1 MLLGRCK
8 RERVG
13 TREEML
19 TDERRARIVASIDAL
34 ADDALRTLA
43 VAYRRLDTTQ
53 APAEDESVEHD
64 LVFAG
69 VVGMIDPPRPEAVEA
84 IAEAKRAGLRV
95 IMITGDHPRTARRI
109 AEDLGITSSDADPT
123 ETLSGAELDEMDDA
137 TLSERSRSV
146 TVYARVA
153 PEHKLRIIGALQADG
168 NVVAMT
174 GDGVNDAPALKA
186 ADIGVAM
193 GVTGTDVSKE
203 AANMILVDD
212 NFATIVSAVRQ
223 GRSIFANVRRC
234 LRYLLSSNIG
244 EVLTM
249 FFGVVGA
256 SVIGLDVA
264 GGAFVAPL
272 IATQI
277 LWINLLTD
285 SGPALALGFDP
296 PPSDVME
303 HAPRKLTDR
312 VIDRE
317 MALGLVFVGVV
328 MAIATLF
335 TIDLKLPG
343 GLLEGTSTLEE
354 ARTAGFTVLVL
365 AQLFNSLNSRSE
377 RESAFRGFF
386 GNPRL
391 FGAIALSVALQI
403 IVVHVRFLNEAF
415 GTVPLS
421 VTDWLLCTAIAS
433 SVLWIDE
440 IKKLIVR
447 STIRRRSALPV
458 QELSVRHT

>member
-1 MLLGRCK
+1 MVSDV
-8 RERVG
+8 E
-13 TREEML
+13 TR
-19 TDERRARIVASIDAL
+19 
-34 ADDALRTLA
+34 LA
-43 VAYRRLDTTQ
+43 VG
-53 APAEDESVEHD
+53 EVERSGSLRD
-64 LVFAG
+64 G
-69 VVGMIDPPRPEAVEA
+69 VVTAA
-84 IAEAKRAGLRV
+84 I
-95 IMITGDHPRTARRI
+95 I
-109 AEDLGITSSDADPT
+109 ASDADPLA
-123 ETLSGAELDEMDDA
+123 TLSGAELDTMDDA
-137 TLSERSRSV
+137 TLNERSRSV
-146 TVYARVA
+146 AVYARVA

-249 FFGVVGA
+249 FLGVAGA

-264 GGAFVAPL
+264 GGDFVAPL
-272 IATQI
+272 LATQI

-285 SGPALALGFDP
+285 SAPALALGFDP
-296 PPSDVME
+296 PPPDVMK

-312 VIDRE
+312 VISRE
-317 MALGLVFVGVV
+317 MLLGLLFIGSV

-343 GLLEGTSTLEE
+343 GLIEGTSTLDD

-377 RESAFRGFF
+377 RESAFRGLFA
-386 GNPRL
+386 NPRL

-403 IVVHVRFLNEAF
+403 LVVHVPFLNEAF

-421 VTDWLLCTAIAS
+421 ATDWLLCTAIAS

-440 IKKLIVR
+440 LKKLVVRLVIQQRSARLR
-447 STIRRRSALPV
+447 ST
-458 QELSVRHT
+458 ELSNR